1 MASKSKKR
9 RRVLGAS
16 CILAA
21 LIIAGSSFAW
31 FTSKDEVTNR
41 LSANAD
47 YDVSIVESFTP
58 PQNFLPGMEVNKDVY
73 GLNTGSIGA
82 FLNADVTSK
91 LTYTVENTVTAW
103 SNDCVTLD
111 ADEVDAKKAGAFLAG
126 AFDADGKALV
136 TNTAADG
143 EQPVYVADPELGNI
157 AVYFNNG
164 PGTDPK
170 TTDDFTPTATGY
182 YFFRRSIAVSKNEA
196 TGDVVKT
203 FEYAGYYFDAT
214 SGNYYKLADMKT
226 NEGTASEDGTLTV
239 CPTVLFAKEKTET
252 VTPNLVYDDTNKR
265 LIASYNTKGETTPVN
280 GSAIDSAD
288 QDVTGPG
295 GALADLNEAKA
306 TLEEKQA
313 AYEAADSKYQTALT
327 GIAYYAGSEN
337 AKTIKGKIKY
347 NTQRA
352 PMLFTNGQSR
362 SYQNQCSEV
371 TIQGNGGPLSSI
383 VAPGIM
389 RTHID
394 DYNTLVGQWNELTS
408 EYISADQLVTSKT
421 SAKNTAETEYNDAVE
436 AFTDAKEAYNA
447 ELGQDFDADIAAI
460 GTPANTTEIYQVW
473 ELEQEMNE
481 KKAAL
486 DTAVAEL
493 AAAEAAK
500 TSAIARMDAIAEKAN
515 ALYLT
520 IQEETG
526 HGSNPAI
533 GTLNYYIQMRDDNDP
548 AADGSA
554 SSEYE
559 DAKEAFEQALANYT
573 DKLKA
578 YNDLRAAYDVADAS
592 ENDLVFYIKLSDD
605 VVTSTTE
612 ADKWQILP
620 INVADGTAHF
630 YYTGILDGGETTAK
644 LIDSVELDKDTSQ
657 KAYKNFDFDLN
668 IVLDSAQISYADDNK
683 TIVSASV
690 TDNAAFEGRTANLTD
705 PTSVDTPVL
714 WS

>member
-1 MASKSKKR
+1 MASNSKKR
-9 RRVLGAS
+9 RRVLAAT

-21 LIIAGSSFAW
+21 LIVAGSSFAW

-41 LSANAD
+41 LSASAD

-82 FLNADVTSK
+82 FINADVTSK
-91 LTYTVENTVTAW
+91 LTYTVENTVATW
-103 SNDCVTLD
+103 EVDCVTLD

-126 AFDADGKALV
+126 AFGADGKALV

-143 EQPVYVADPELGNI
+143 EEPVYVADPELGNI

-239 CPTVLFAKEKTET
+239 CPTVLFAIEKTET

-265 LIASYNTKGETTPVN
+265 LIASYNTKGETTPVD

-288 QDVTGPG
+288 LAVTGPN
-295 GALADLNEAKA
+295 GALAALNDAKEDLER
-306 TLEEKQA
+306 KQA

-347 NTQRA
+347 NTQRS
-352 PMLFTNGQSR
+352 PLLFTNGQSR

-394 DYNTLVGQWNELTS
+394 DYNTLVS
-408 EYISADQLVTSKT
+408 
-421 SAKNTAETEYNDAVE
+421 
-436 AFTDAKEAYNA
+436 
-447 ELGQDFDADIAAI
+447 
-460 GTPANTTEIYQVW
+460 GT
-473 ELEQEMNE
+473 
-481 KKAAL
+481 
-486 DTAVAEL
+486 
-493 AAAEAAK
+493 
-500 TSAIARMDAIAEKAN
+500 
-515 ALYLT
+515 
-520 IQEETG
+520 
-526 HGSNPAI
+526 H
-533 GTLNYYIQMRDDNDP
+533 
-548 AADGSA
+548 
-554 SSEYE
+554 
-559 DAKEAFEQALANYT
+559 
-573 DKLKA
+573 
-578 YNDLRAAYDVADAS
+578 
-592 ENDLVFYIKLSDD
+592 
-605 VVTSTTE
+605 
-612 ADKWQILP
+612 
-620 INVADGTAHF
+620 
-630 YYTGILDGGETTAK
+630 
-644 LIDSVELDKDTSQ
+644 
-657 KAYKNFDFDLN
+657 
-668 IVLDSAQISYADDNK
+668 
-683 TIVSASV
+683 
-690 TDNAAFEGRTANLTD
+690 
-705 PTSVDTPVL
+705 
-714 WS
+714 